1 MKNSGICHKCESRKI
16 IRIPS
21 ATFGNHGTNTVPV
34 GWLKASQARV
44 TRYLCCH
51 CGYSE
56 EWIGQAKDIKRI
68 EDSYDNHELDDYV

>member
-1 MKNSGICHKCESRKI
+1 MKNSSQCIKCGSHKI

-21 ATFGNHGTNTVPV
+21 KKFGNVGVNVIPV
-34 GWLKASQARV
+34 GWFKSGTVRI

-56 EWIGQAKDIKRI
+56 EWIDSSKDIAKI
-68 EDSYDNHELDDYV
+68 EESYDNHELDDFV